1 MRNNGP
7 TTGREYLLPPG
18 QSLMSTTDLKGRITH
33 CNAAFAQASGFTR
46 EELLGQPHNLIRHT
60 DMPAMAFADMWRTIQ
75 SGMPWTML
83 VKNRRKNGD
92 HYWVRA
98 NVTPL
103 LDEGRAIG
111 YLSVRTVPGRAE
123 VAEVEALYARLRA
136 DESRGLRP
144 PFVIQHGQLR
154 RTGWSGLAQ
163 RAATQLRRMAVAVPA
178 VLATLVAANLG
189 AGFGIDIAMLV
200 ALPLTLLA
208 TLVQQRWLEAPLR
221 TLSSFASGI
230 AAGDFSR
237 RLAVNGGR
245 LIGQLE
251 RALGQLSVNL
261 QGMVGDA
268 RSEVVA
274 MEEVVAAVVA
284 GKESLSISTD
294 AQAAGLQQS
303 AAALK
308 QLTET
313 VRHNVQAAEQGA
325 SLAEQTLAVALRS
338 TTSVD
343 HMRATMRDI
352 NEATAKISDIT
363 QVIDA
368 ISFQTNIL
376 ALNAAVEAARAGEQ
390 GKGFAVVAQEV
401 RALAARTTA
410 AAREIKDLS
419 QGSQKRVAAGVS
431 EVGGAAAAISDTA
444 SAATQ
449 LRQLVDGVHRASR
462 EQLQAISEIS
472 AAVESLDDMT
482 QRNSMLVDRLSS
494 SADSLSGQARTLA
507 SSVSLFRT

>member
-7 TTGREYLLPPG
+7 VTGREYLLPPG

-33 CNAAFAQASGFTR
+33 CNAAFEQASGFSR
-46 EELLGQPHNLIRHT
+46 EELLGQPHNLIRHA

-75 SGMPWTML
+75 SGLPWTML

-103 LDEGRAIG
+103 LDEGQAVG
-111 YLSVRTVPGRAE
+111 YLSVRTAPSRAE
-123 VAEVEALYARLRA
+123 VAQAEVLYRSLRS
-136 DESRGLRP
+136 DESRCIRP
-144 PFVIQHGQLR
+144 PWVIQRGQLR
-154 RTGWSGLAQ
+154 RTGWAGLVQ
-163 RAATQLRRMAVAVPA
+163 RAVTQLRRTAVALPA
-178 VLATLVAANLG
+178 VLATLLA
-189 AGFGIDIAMLV
+189 AGFGAWFGSAIALPA
-200 ALPLTLLA
+200 ALPLALLA
-208 TLVQQRWLEAPLR
+208 TLAQQRLLEAPLR
-221 TLSSFASGI
+221 TLSGFASGI

-237 RLAVNGGR
+237 RLAVKGGR
-245 LIGQLE
+245 LVEQLE

-268 RSEVVA
+268 RAEVVA
-274 MEEVVAAVVA
+274 MEAVVAAVVM

-325 SLAEQTLAVALRS
+325 CLAEQTLAVALRS
-338 TTSVD
+338 TASVD

-352 NEATAKISDIT
+352 NESTAKISDIT

-419 QGSQKRVAAGVS
+419 EGSQKRVAAGVS
-431 EVGGAAAAISDTA
+431 EVGGAAAAITDTA

-482 QRNSMLVDRLSS
+482 QRNSMLVNQLST
-494 SADSLSGQARTLA
+494 SADSLSGQAKTLA
-507 SSVSLFRT
+507 ASVSLFRI